1 VKNME
6 KIIEGILAGKSRY
19 IARTISM
26 VENNDTGKNDLLAE
40 IFPHTGK
47 AMIIGITGSPGA
59 GKSSLTD
66 VLTKVIRQGG
76 AKVGIIA
83 VDPSSPFT
91 GGALLGDRIRMQD
104 HALDPG
110 VFIRS
115 MATRG
120 RLGGLSRAT
129 KDAVKV
135 LDAAGFDVIIV
146 ETVGVGQSE
155 LDVMTV
161 ADTILVVLNPAGGDY
176 IQVIKAGIMELADI
190 FVVNKADL
198 PGADKTAAE
207 VEAMLDLSSFT
218 NGWRPPVVATVSIQ
232 NKGIDHLWAV
242 VEKHHQYQKEKGLD
256 REGQQ
261 TRLEQEVLEIVEFE
275 LVERI
280 NRLAKEDEEAKKIL
294 NQVLAKELDPYSGAL
309 KIINLGI

>member
-1 VKNME
+1 MQKL
-6 KIIEGILAGKSRY
+6 IEGVVDGKSRF
-19 IARTISM
+19 IARAISM
-26 VENNDTGKNDLLAE
+26 VENNDEGKNDLLAR

-47 AMIIGITGSPGA
+47 ALIIGITGSPGA

-66 VLTKVIRQGG
+66 VLIKVIRQGG

-104 HALDPG
+104 HALDPE

-135 LDAAGFDVIIV
+135 LDAAGFEVIIV

-155 LDVMTV
+155 LEVMTV

-198 PGADKTAAE
+198 PGAEKTAAE
-207 VEAMLDLSSFT
+207 VEAMLDLSTFAS
-218 NGWRPPVVATVSIQ
+218 GWRPPVVSTVSIQ
-232 NKGIDHLWAV
+232 NKGIDHLWSV
-242 VEKHHQYQKEKGLD
+242 VEKHHQ
-256 REGQQ
+256 
-261 TRLEQEVLEIVEFE
+261 F
-275 LVERI
+275 
-280 NRLAKEDEEAKKIL
+280 
-294 NQVLAKELDPYSGAL
+294 
-309 KIINLGI
+309 

>member
-1 VKNME
+1 MKKLIQE
-6 KIIEGILAGKSRY
+6 LLAGKSRSV
-19 IARTISM
+19 ARAISM
-26 VENNDTGKNDLLAE
+26 VENNDKEKNELLAG
-40 IFPHTGK
+40 IFSHTGK
-47 AMIIGITGSPGA
+47 GKIIGITGSPGA

-66 VLTKVIRQGG
+66 ALTKVIRKLGH
-76 AKVGIIA
+76 KVGIIA

-91 GGALLGDRIRMQD
+91 GGAILGDRIRMQD
-104 HALDPG
+104 HALDSG

-120 RLGGLSRAT
+120 RLGGLARAT

-135 LDAAGFDVIIV
+135 LDAAGFDLIIV

-155 LDVMTV
+155 LDIMTV

-198 PGADKTAAE
+198 PGAPKTVAE
-207 VEAMLDLSSFT
+207 VEAMLDLSTFAS
-218 NGWRPPVVATVSIQ
+218 GWRPPVVSTVSIQ
-232 NKGIDHLWAV
+232 NLGIDQLWAMV
-242 VEKHHQYQKEKGLD
+242 QKHGQFLEEKGLN
-256 REGQQ
+256 REGRHI
-261 TRLEQEVLEIVEFE
+261 RLEQEVLEIVEFE

-280 NRLAKEDEEAKKIL
+280 NRLTKENEEAKKII
-294 NQVLAKELDPYSGAL
+294 NQVIIKELDPYSGAL
-309 KIINLGI
+309 KIINLANLRA